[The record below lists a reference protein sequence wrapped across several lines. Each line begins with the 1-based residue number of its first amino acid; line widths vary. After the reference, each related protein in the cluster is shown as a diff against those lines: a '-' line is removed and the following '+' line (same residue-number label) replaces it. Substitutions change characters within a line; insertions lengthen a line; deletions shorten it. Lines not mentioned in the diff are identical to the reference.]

1 MKKMLSMILCVAL
14 VLTLGVAAF
23 AEEDLVAELGNNTFT
38 HPGDGESIYLTFTAE
53 EAGLYTFTNNTQ
65 VSGAWFYVGED
76 YYTSGYGGVIENV
89 ELAAEES
96 VVIELWNNG
105 GAEITYDFDIELTGA
120 AGGGEDDERETNE
133 VPQLGENCMVI
144 PDGTG
149 YGVHEVTF
157 TPDETATYIFT
168 VTEGYL
174 HSSSWGYTQDTQ
186 QVTLTA
192 DEPFSFNIY
201 SIDGDGGYVCFTI
214 EKQVIEGDTNEE
226 PQIGKNNI
234 PTTGSY
240 YQYAYFTPTESGLY
254 KFTNNHE
261 EGDETSLYDWDFS
274 KSEIF
279 AGESAYVE
287 LEAGVEF
294 SFTMYP
300 DDGVATVKFTI
311 EKVDPDT
318 VEPDGSAMFPYVV
331 TDGDTINGEIGSG
344 SYTYWTFTPTADGVL
359 TLTGDLIDASMSV
372 DGMMQIAEDTWVMN
386 VTADEE
392 VELQFY
398 GSYSY
403 SGETNPY
410 VSLDVDF
417 EAGEHQANGSYDNP
431 LTLTE
436 GTLNQFV
443 ANDSNYI
450 YFVFTAEDDGILTIS
465 GDLQGVTLRL
475 DGSTVDEE
483 GNYVRN
489 VRAGSE
495 LEIRLYLS
503 SYSSDVPVELELEV
517 DFEEGVL
524 EPDGTEEFP
533 YELPMGE
540 FNVSLKTYG
549 KIYYTFTAPADGL
562 LLIDSNLPEDITSVS
577 NVYFTGM
584 KNHATPDMFYLNMK
598 EGDVLNL
605 TVSPYTN
612 YDMTAFV
619 SFTEGEEYH
628 SGSSS
633 DPFAI
638 EEGETEIVLTESNSE
653 DGYYYTFTATE
664 AGVYTIVVP
673 ENIQF
678 WAHPF
683 TLSDDGRTGT
693 VELEADE
700 TITFNLWADKIAVD
714 GVFTFGIDD
723 GNDGPV
729 VDPGDDVPTAGD
741 YTFLVFALMVMSM
754 TAIVVLVS
762 KKRNF

>member
-38 HPGDGESIYLTFTAE
+38 HPGDGESIYLTFTAA

-76 YYTSGYGGVIENV
+76 YYTSGYGGKIENV

-120 AGGGEDDERETNE
+120 AGGDDERETNE

-214 EKQVIEGDTNEE
+214 EKQVVEGDTNEE
-226 PQIGKNNI
+226 PQMGQNNI
-234 PTTGSY
+234 PMGGSSY
-240 YQYAYFTPTESGLY
+240 KYVYFEAPADGLY
-254 KFTNNHE
+254 KITNNHE
-261 EGDETSLYDWDFS
+261 EGDETYLYGYYLS
-274 KSEIF
+274 KSSVY
-279 AGESAYVE
+279 AGESAYIE
-287 LEAGVEF
+287 LYEGEEVSICLEP
-294 SFTMYP
+294 M
-300 DDGVATVKFTI
+300 DGVSVVRFFI
-311 EKVDPDT
+311 EAVDPDS
-318 VEPDGSAMFPYVV
+318 VEPDGSSFFPFPLV
-331 TDGDTINGEIGSG
+331 DEIDTAIESG
-344 SYTYWTFTPTADGVL
+344 SYLYYTFTPTADGVL

-372 DGMMQIAEDTWVMN
+372 DGLMRTAEDTWVMN
-386 VTADEE
+386 VTANEE
-392 VELQFY
+392 VEIRLY
-398 GSYSY
+398 GQSSW
-403 SGETNPY
+403 SETLNPY
-410 VSLDVDF
+410 VQLSAEF
-417 EAGEHQANGSYDNP
+417 KEGEHQAIGTDEYP

-503 SYSSDVPVELELEV
+503 SYSSDVPVELELKV

-638 EEGETEIVLTESNSE
+638 EEGETEIVLTESNSG

-678 WAHPF
+678 WSHPF

>member
-38 HPGDGESIYLTFTAE
+38 HPGDGESIYLTFTAA

-65 VSGAWFYVGED
+65 ADGAWFYVGD
-76 YYTSGYGGVIENV
+76 YYTSGRGGKIENV
-89 ELAAEES
+89 ELAADETVE
-96 VVIELWNNG
+96 IELWNNG
-105 GAEITYDFDIELTGA
+105 GAEITYDFDIVLTGA
-120 AGGGEDDERETNE
+120 AGGDDEERETNE

-214 EKQVIEGDTNEE
+214 EKQVIEGELNEV
-226 PQIGKNNI
+226 PQVGPNNI
-234 PTTGSY
+234 LAEPNSWGSMY
-240 YQYAYFTPTESGLY
+240 LTFVAAEGGLY
-254 KFTNNHE
+254 KITNTHE
-261 EGDETSLYDWDFS
+261 EGDETYFYSYYFS
-274 KSEIF
+274 QSNVY
-279 AGESAYVE
+279 AGESTFFE
-287 LEAGVEF
+287 LDEGDDIEF
-294 SFTMYP
+294 TVYP
-300 DDGVATVKFTI
+300 KDATVKFTI
-311 EKVDPDT
+311 EKVDPAT
-318 VEPDGSAMFPYVV
+318 VEPDGSSMFPFVV
-331 TDGDTINGEIGSG
+331 ADGDAIDIEMEASE
-344 SYTYWTFTPTADGVL
+344 YVYYTFTAPADGVVTMTGFL
-359 TLTGDLIDASMSV
+359 TDANIYVDNLIRT
-372 DGMMQIAEDTWVMN
+372 AEDTWVMN
-386 VTADEE
+386 VTEGE
-392 VELQFY
+392 VVEIELA
-398 GSYSY
+398 GKYSW
-403 SGETNPY
+403 SGEVNPY
-410 VSLDVDF
+410 VSLDVEF
-417 EAGEHQANGSYDNP
+417 EAVEHQANGSEEYP
-431 LTLTE
+431 LELTK
-436 GTLNQFV
+436 GALNQFI
-443 ANDSNYI
+443 ANDGEYV
-450 YFVFTAEDDGILTIS
+450 YFVFAADADGVLTIS
-465 GDLQGVTLRL
+465 GDLQGAKLLL
-475 DGSTVDEE
+475 DGAVVDED

-495 LEIRLYLS
+495 LEIRIYLS
-503 SYSSDVPVELELEV
+503 SSAEDPVELELEV
-517 DFEEGVL
+517 KFDEGVL
-524 EPDGTEEFP
+524 EPNGTEEFP

-638 EEGETEIVLTESNSE
+638 EEGETEIVLTESNSG